1 MNWQTIKFIYR
12 EVLIHKWKIE
22 YLGNDIYK
30 IIRYDKSGKIRLTTE
45 YKNDKR
51 YGKNTMWD
59 KNGNIYWKNTYV
71 DGYIG

>member
-1 MNWQTIKFIYR
+1 M
-12 EVLIHKWKIE
+12 
-22 YLGNDIYK
+22 IYK